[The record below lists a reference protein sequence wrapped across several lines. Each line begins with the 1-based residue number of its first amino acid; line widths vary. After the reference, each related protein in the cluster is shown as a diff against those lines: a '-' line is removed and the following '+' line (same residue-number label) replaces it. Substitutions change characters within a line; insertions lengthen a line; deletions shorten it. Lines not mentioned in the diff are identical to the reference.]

1 MKIRSFFIFIILFI
15 TSSLAILSFSTIN
28 DNLSDLQTNI
38 HEQNK
43 VQYLELLLIASE
55 KIYDEH
61 QRARIAKLYHNQ
73 GPIDFNATNIAIDNL
88 IKFSQQS
95 SIVEGFPHDKY
106 TALQIKI
113 LAENIRA
120 GNAISNDYVFRRL
133 ETIIERRIMRIQN
146 SSSEFMVSLEG
157 VRLTSRLYA
166 HFTELID
173 QFIDIAR
180 SDSLDEE
187 AHLKAVKLL
196 GAIEETENRLIIIK
210 DLQLIKTKGIDQL
223 LDDIFNHDI
232 INVNSIIYNNDGSFR
247 NDINLQQIDV
257 SYIQAKQHIATLNDL
272 LFQQAIDISTN
283 QVYQSRIKIYSMI
296 CFLIIFF
303 LFSILPISV
312 MIFKLG
318 GAFSLVQKAIIQLS
332 NNDLNIQFNENQS
345 RFSFELESIINS
357 LIKLKNIQ
365 IEKSNLENKNHE
377 LISQL
382 KQNST
387 TDFLTNISNRRAFLE
402 NIQDSPSEFYRHST
416 LAIIDIDNFKQ
427 INDRFGHGGGDEV
440 LIRFSS
446 LLKSFF
452 RKNDLFCR
460 YGGEEFAILLHD
472 CNLTLAKKILERL
485 CKKVRYLSV
494 VLSTGEKVFF
504 TISVGADELEDK
516 TVINQSIMKA
526 DKALYHAKSTGKDR
540 VIVYS
545 PEIE

>member
-28 DNLSDLQTNI
+28 DNLSDLQANI

-61 QRARIAKLYHNQ
+61 QKARIAKLYHNQ
-73 GPIDFNATNIAIDNL
+73 GPIDFNATNTAIDNL
-88 IKFSQQS
+88 IKFSEQS
-95 SIVEGFPHDKY
+95 SIVEGFPRDKY

-180 SDSLDEE
+180 ADSLDEE
-187 AHLKAVKLL
+187 AYLKAVKLL

-247 NDINLQQIDV
+247 NHIDLQQIDV

-272 LFQQAIDISTN
+272 LFQQAIGISTN

-332 NNDLNIQFNENQS
+332 NNELDIQFNENQS
-345 RFSFELESIINS
+345 RFSFELESIIHS

-402 NIQDSPSEFYRHST
+402 NIQNSPSEFYRHSI

-472 CNLTLAKKILERL
+472 CDLTLAKKILERL

-504 TISVGADELEDK
+504 TISVGADEMKDK
-516 TVINQSIMKA
+516 SLINQSILKA

-540 VIVYS
+540 VILYS